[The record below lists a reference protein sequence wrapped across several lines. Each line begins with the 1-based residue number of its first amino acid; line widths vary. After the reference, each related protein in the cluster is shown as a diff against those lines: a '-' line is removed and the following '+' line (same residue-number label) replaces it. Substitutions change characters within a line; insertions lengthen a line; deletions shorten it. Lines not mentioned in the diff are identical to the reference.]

1 MVNFY
6 ISNMSE
12 PNWQL
17 LSEYLESTGGFLTAD
32 SNMTVHCAANGYP
45 TPTFQVKIQ
54 NRRIDFTGP
63 FNKTDSFRMNDLFSS
78 WISFATGNLYESG
91 EQSLTCFASKK
102 SISIHIKIPG
112 MFLQSSL

>member
-1 MVNFY
+1 MEFY
-6 ISNMSE
+6 ISNLSE

-17 LSEYLESTGGFLTAD
+17 LSDYLESTGGFLTAD

-45 TPTFQVKIQ
+45 TPTFQVKVQ

-63 FNKTDSFRMNDLFSS
+63 FKKRDSFRLNDSFPS
-78 WISFATGNLYESG
+78 WISFGIGNLYESG
-91 EQSLTCFASKK
+91 EQILTCFASKT